1 MINGDNKL
9 GLWKKFLYFPQCI
22 FFSMKGKENK
32 ATIMNVKLKKNDNF
46 LDVGTPS
53 RKLSNL
59 LWSSLNWNLLSTKIG
74 SKLSLFDIG
83 CGKGHYGF
91 KYQKLIGEKFLSYT
105 GIDIYKHKNFPEQFN
120 HILDKAE
127 NSYKYVENHNCIV
140 SQSALE
146 HIEKDIQT
154 LSKLTEVL
162 IRKNKPFIQVHL
174 VPASAALYL
183 YLWHGWRQ
191 YSKKNLG
198 NISEL
203 LASSYDVNV
212 RIVPLGGWRCF
223 IAHLNKITIPNLLRR
238 TFKLKSNYD
247 WEIENSNTT
256 KLINENVL
264 LELNVNEKMPTF
276 WALIIASKQIDI
288 NSIFL

>member
-22 FFSMKGKENK
+22 FFSMMGKENK
-32 ATIMNVKLKKNDNF
+32 ANIMNVKLKKNDNF

-74 SKLSLFDIG
+74 SKLSLFDLG

-91 KYQKLIGEKFLSYT
+91 LYKKLIGEKFLSYT

-146 HIEKDIQT
+146 HIEKDTQT

-203 LASSYDVNV
+203 LSSSYNVNV

-223 IAHLNKITIPNLLRR
+223 FAHLKKITIPNLLRR
-238 TFKLKSNYD
+238 TFKLKSKYD